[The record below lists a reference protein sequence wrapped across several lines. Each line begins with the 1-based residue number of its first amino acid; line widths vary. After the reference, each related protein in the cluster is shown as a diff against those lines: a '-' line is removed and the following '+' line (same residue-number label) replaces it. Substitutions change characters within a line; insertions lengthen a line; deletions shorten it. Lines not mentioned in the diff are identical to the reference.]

1 MKVVSLVLILGNMK
15 SFLWDLCFSFLKII
29 VKLSWGRKSWVWL
42 EENEG
47 TWRRFLPFPWDYW
60 CRTWCSISG
69 FHCKINFQ
77 MFCGCCFQSGL
88 IFIFKM
94 FVIFKNKFCELS
106 AFVANSNVFIT
117 STQKQEAEIFNEQS
131 RAIYWWKKLNNIS
144 MTGFQPRE
152 IFSINY
158 FWRQALYQ
166 YIIHI
171 VYPSLRISGKM
182 FRIIL
187 KTLNKASNTIGRFS
201 DEYSHGGRM
210 H

>member
-1 MKVVSLVLILGNMK
+1 MAVWGNKKLQKKQQKPKSKWIEFKSRCAIKEMKVVSLVLILGNMK

-88 IFIFKM
+88 ILIFKM
-94 FVIFKNKFCELS
+94 FVIFKK
-106 AFVANSNVFIT
+106 
-117 STQKQEAEIFNEQS
+117 
-131 RAIYWWKKLNNIS
+131 
-144 MTGFQPRE
+144 
-152 IFSINY
+152 
-158 FWRQALYQ
+158 
-166 YIIHI
+166 
-171 VYPSLRISGKM
+171 
-182 FRIIL
+182 
-187 KTLNKASNTIGRFS
+187 
-201 DEYSHGGRM
+201 
-210 H
+210 